1 MKPVGKMTQA
11 ELGAFVQS
19 QLRKNGIEVVLAGG
33 AAVAIYSNNKYVS
46 RDLDL
51 INIYGVNRRK
61 IRAAMIAIGFH
72 EERKYFRHPESQFFV
87 EFPPGPLAI
96 GEEPIN
102 EIVEKKLSTGILKI
116 ISPTDCVKDRL
127 AAYYHWGDQQSL
139 VQAILVAQ
147 RHKIRLDEVRRW
159 SLAEGK
165 LQEFERIKG
174 KLTKYQVNKPHPCLP
189 VSLSTCLLL

>member
-1 MKPVGKMTQA
+1 MKAVSKMTQA

-46 RDLDL
+46 KDLDL
-51 INIYGVNRRK
+51 INIYSVNRRK
-61 IRAAMIAIGFH
+61 IRDSLIEIGFH
-72 EERKYFRHPESQFFV
+72 EQGRYFRHSDSQFFI

-96 GEEPIN
+96 GQEPVK
-102 EIVEKKLSTGILKI
+102 EVVEKKFSTGILKV

-127 AAYYHWGDQQSL
+127 AAYYHWGDQQALLQASL
-139 VQAILVAQ
+139 VADQHRV
-147 RHKIRLDEVRRW
+147 KIDEIRNW

-165 LQEFERIKG
+165 LEEFEKIKNR
-174 KLTKYQVNKPHPCLP
+174 LVR
-189 VSLSTCLLL
+189 

>member
-1 MKPVGKMTQA
+1 MKPVSKMTQA

-19 QLRKNGIEVVLAGG
+19 QLRKNGIEVILAGG

-46 RDLDL
+46 KDLDL

-61 IRAAMIAIGFH
+61 IRDSLIEIGFH
-72 EERKYFRHPESQFFV
+72 EEGRYFRHSDSQFFI

-96 GEEPIN
+96 GQEPVKQV
-102 EIVEKKLSTGILKI
+102 VEKKFSTGVLKV

-127 AAYYHWGDQQSL
+127 AAYYHWGDQQAL
-139 VQAILVAQ
+139 FQAALVAHQ
-147 RHKIRLDEVRRW
+147 HKVKIDEIRKW

-165 LQEFERIKG
+165 LEEFEKIKNRLV
-174 KLTKYQVNKPHPCLP
+174 K
-189 VSLSTCLLL
+189 